1 MKNKPIKVG
10 EWLVDIESNQM
21 QLIEDNDQQVIFEPK
36 VMNVLACLIEH
47 AGQVVST
54 ETLIDRCWPNQFLS
68 DNPLHKCINQL
79 RKAFKDSSRS
89 SRYILTVPKCGYRL
103 LAPVDTEFESQENLD
118 IKPPYPGPRAFNDSE
133 SKLFYGRDYQVQELL
148 YLIKQRSI
156 SNHKGNILLVGEEGV
171 GKSSLIHA
179 GLRSELA
186 SFNIDFESIDGH
198 ASEQVF
204 TKQLEGLKARY
215 INSGSSDHKT
225 DIKPVLILID
235 HLELKSLIMQSND
248 QSVRLDTTQRATQLL
263 QLANQL
269 NQITYVTLII
279 CLRPFDLAILSKK
292 TEYCSLCKGE
302 LYILDKPSTTEIYL
316 AIAQP
321 ATQYH
326 LDFEISPK
334 TGMTLAQELH
344 KLCITNQLSLK
355 QLQGLLYELCQ
366 RTSNRQLTFESF
378 EQLKRERTDL
388 WLNRQSHIVEE
399 FQTNSET
406 LNPLLKKLIKVKFD
420 GAFHIKLTEAPL
432 ASFNSLPILALI
444 SQLIDNKLLT
454 CYVKKDLV
462 FISFIDQAVIHALP
476 FTQQW
481 VNKHYQSLI
490 SKEHISANCELWL
503 THNKSN
509 GYLLSPGKPLE
520 DAKQLLELNQNDLA
534 HNHRE
539 YIQASLKAVNQKQR
553 FKRLMISA
561 VCILSLISTSALLVA
576 NNARISQQNARHD
589 AEQLI
594 SFMNQELKRELIP
607 LGKLDL
613 MESLG
618 IEILGYFRNS
628 GINNVNA
635 TLHTAMAQKL
645 LGEVYTQ
652 QGQRSKAKNHF
663 EQAQTLL
670 NEILHKQPQLPKAIF
685 ELGQVNYW
693 KGYLAYLDT
702 HYSEAKQ
709 HWKQYFQLSQQLV
722 TLDQHNSQYL
732 NELSYAHNN
741 LGTLALLLHQHKD
754 ALYHFQES
762 AHLKQQLV
770 TDSSV
775 DIQIELVDT
784 YSWIAR
790 TYDYLGQTEKSR
802 SHYEKQLD
810 TLININKQNNSSKS
824 QQYYLAV
831 AHQNMA
837 NINFILNNLVDAL
850 DDLRR
855 SLIILNELIEYEPS
869 NVEYQESKVFTLT
882 MLGQIYRL
890 LEQYDLSQLHLSQSL
905 AMAQSLTTPQ
915 TQSKKGHFYLSKIR
929 YELGRYQQTQGHL
942 KSAYNQYQKALTQN
956 LIETNE
962 SYHQELV
969 ALIHLRLAE
978 LILMEFGS
986 KAPKQQTEAHFRTAQ
1001 ALLEQL
1007 IKDNQS
1013 LRYQLPYCQIK
1024 KHLNQLD
1031 ASQCHEKNS
1040 QQLSTQMK
1048 HPEYTNNFDTPI
1060 AN

>member
-10 EWLVDIESNQM
+10 EWLVDVESNQM
-21 QLIEDNDQQVIFEPK
+21 QLIKDSEQQVIFEPK

-79 RKAFKDSSRS
+79 RKAFKDTSRS
-89 SRYILTVPKCGYRL
+89 STYIQTVPKRGYRL
-103 LAPVDTEFESQENLD
+103 LAPVDTEFDPQKNHD

-156 SNHKGNILLVGEEGV
+156 SNHKGNILLIGEAGV

-179 GLRSELA
+179 GLRAELA
-186 SFNIDFESIDGH
+186 SFNIDFDTIDGH

-204 TKQLEGLKARY
+204 KQQLEGLKARY
-215 INSGSSDHKT
+215 INSDSSPHKT
-225 DIKPVLILID
+225 DIKPALILID
-235 HLELKSLIMQSND
+235 HLELTSLIMQTDD
-248 QSVRLDTTQRATQLL
+248 QSLRLDTTQRATQLL
-263 QLANQL
+263 KLANQL
-269 NQITYVTLII
+269 NQTTEVTLMI
-279 CLRPFDLAILSKK
+279 CLRPFDLAMLRK
-292 TEYCSLCKGE
+292 TEYHSLCKGE
-302 LYILDKPSTTEIYL
+302 LYLLDKPSTTEIYL
-316 AIAQP
+316 AITQP
-321 ATQYH
+321 ATQYQ
-326 LDFEISPK
+326 LDFEVSPK

-344 KLCITNQLSLK
+344 KLCIVNQLSLK

-378 EQLKRERTDL
+378 EQIKRERNDL
-388 WLNRQSHIVEE
+388 WLNRKSHIIKE
-399 FQTNSET
+399 FQTTSET
-406 LNPLLKKLIKVKFD
+406 LSPLLKKLIKVKFD

-432 ASFNSLPILALI
+432 ANFDNPPILVLI

-454 CYVKKDLV
+454 CHIKNDQV
-462 FISFIDQAVIHALP
+462 FIKFIDQAVIHALP

-520 DAKQLLELNQNDLA
+520 DAKQLLELNQKDLA

-618 IEILGYFRNS
+618 IEILEYFRNS

-652 QGQRSKAKNHF
+652 QGQRNKAKNHF

-670 NEILHKQPQLPKAIF
+670 NEILHQQPQLPKAIF

-693 KGYLAYLDT
+693 KGYLAYRDT
-702 HYSEAKQ
+702 HYSQAKEF
-709 HWKQYFQLSQQLV
+709 WNQYYQLSEQLL
-722 TLDQHNSQYL
+722 TLDEHNSQYQ

-741 LGTLALLLHQHKD
+741 LGTLALLLHQHQD

-762 AHLKQQLV
+762 AQIKLQLIAE
-770 TDSSV
+770 SSIDV
-775 DIQIELVDT
+775 QIELVDT

-790 TYDYLGQTEKSR
+790 TYDYLGQTKKS
-802 SHYEKQLD
+802 HNNYEKQLHS
-810 TLININKQNNSSKS
+810 LISINKHNNSSKS
-824 QQYYLAV
+824 QLYYLAV

-837 NINFILNNLVDAL
+837 NMNFILNNLEDAL
-850 DDLRR
+850 ADLKR
-855 SLIILNELIEYEPS
+855 SLTILNELIDYEPS

-882 MLGQIYRL
+882 MIGQIYRL
-890 LEQYDLSQLHLSQSL
+890 LQQYDLSQLHLSQSL
-905 AMAQSLTTPQ
+905 TMAQSLAQPQ
-915 TQSKKGHFYLSKIR
+915 TQSKKAHFYLSKIR
-929 YELGRYQQTQGHL
+929 YEMGRYQQSQDHL
-942 KSAYNQYQKALTQN
+942 KSAYNNYQRALTQN
-956 LIETNE
+956 LNE
-962 SYHQELV
+962 SNDSYHQELV

-978 LILMEFGS
+978 IAFMEFGS
-986 KAPKQQTEAHFRTAQ
+986 NASKQQAEAHLRKAQ
-1001 ALLEQL
+1001 ELFVEL
-1007 IKDNQS
+1007 IKNNKS
-1013 LRYQLPYCQIK
+1013 VRYRLPYCLITFYLNERDTTQCFDSNS
-1024 KHLNQLD
+1024 NQL
-1031 ASQCHEKNS
+1031 SEPIE
-1040 QQLSTQMK
+1040 
-1048 HPEYTNNFDTPI
+1048 HPEFTNNFDIPI